1 MVVMKIMVEEKIMV
15 HFPFGL
21 QAKKATEFVQKASAF
36 CSEIIL
42 IKNEKSVDAKSIMGV
57 MSLVVREGEVVTI
70 ITDGNDEQKAIAV
83 IRDFLLVEN

>member
-1 MVVMKIMVEEKIMV
+1 MVEEKIMV

-21 QAKKATEFVQKASAF
+21 QEKKATEFVQKATAF

-57 MSLVVREGEVVTI
+57 MSLEVKKGEEVTI
-70 ITDGNDEQKAIAV
+70 TTDGNDEQEAIAV
-83 IRDFLLVEN
+83 IRDFLLVENEFVS